1 MEDAVIY
8 AYAIERGSHIV
19 VRRET
24 TNLARRERFVNTN
37 LLPFSRNRSSI
48 WRSTSRRT
56 LHATTTTSTTIQHAS
71 CTDVFAQA
79 LPSTGADAWISQMRR
94 QDLFQAHL
102 NDCDTST
109 EAFISVGATNRGFCI
124 EKAERTAASWLDAR
138 ETCLAAEKRL
148 PEPAEFQSACNQ
160 AATLSLSNMT
170 DDWEWASN
178 FARDFAFESTYRYG
192 VGTPRMGN
200 PGCNR
205 GSIGW
210 IATTDIHRK
219 SASPKGLFGEVV
231 GHQQ

>member
-1 MEDAVIY
+1 MPTQL
-8 AYAIERGSHIV
+8 
-19 VRRET
+19 RE
-24 TNLARRERFVNTN
+24 V
-37 LLPFSRNRSSI
+37 
-48 WRSTSRRT
+48 RT
-56 LHATTTTSTTIQHAS
+56 LLFVGRLQISHDANDLLTQICYRSPEIEVRFGVLLQGEHYMRPQRLALLFS
-71 CTDVFAQA
+71 MLLATDVFAQA

-210 IATTDIHRK
+210 IATTD
-219 SASPKGLFGEVV
+219 AVV
-231 GHQQ
+231 DTLPYRCVR